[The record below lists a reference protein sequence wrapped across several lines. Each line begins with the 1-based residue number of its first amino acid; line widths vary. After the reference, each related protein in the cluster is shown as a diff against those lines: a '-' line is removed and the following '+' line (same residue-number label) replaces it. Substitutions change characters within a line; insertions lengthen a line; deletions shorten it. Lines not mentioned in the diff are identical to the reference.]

1 MDDKIKIEVES
12 DQNEEK
18 VMSEHDN
25 EEDKQDGIVHKLY
38 NYIIYNLKAY
48 L

>member
-25 EEDKQDGIVHKLY
+25 EEDKQDGMCIS
-38 NYIIYNLKAY
+38 YITTLFII
-48 L
+48 